1 MQFQRD
7 FSFRSSSGGPRGSSG
22 SSGAKTAL
30 GEGSP
35 AQRGVSHLACHPP
48 ASTSPPHSLTLT
60 LGCQL
65 VSTSAEH
72 KGPSSSFPPH
82 GVFSAQD
89 VVGGGA
95 GVETLQ
101 DSPALRKSSKL
112 AVNIWKHQGWKL
124 PFLFFLLVNDVLQKT
139 GFP

>member
-1 MQFQRD
+1 MYGLVLSSTRD
-7 FSFRSSSGGPRGSSG
+7 AVSERFSFRSSGGPRGSSG

-35 AQRGVSHLACHPP
+35 AQSGVSHLACHPP
-48 ASTSPPHSLTLT
+48 ASSSPPHSLTLT

-65 VSTSAEH
+65 VSTSAEQ

-89 VVGGGA
+89 VGGGW
-95 GVETLQ
+95 GGREN
-101 DSPALRKSSKL
+101 S
-112 AVNIWKHQGWKL
+112 
-124 PFLFFLLVNDVLQKT
+124 T
-139 GFP
+139 GFPCSEKVLQAGCKHLETPGMEITLFVLPVGN